1 VHQLAGKVAAW
12 LIWGKPTAAFLKP
25 ERLVDGNG
33 MVQTRWRQRLL
44 WPDRSHGR
52 RGLEKPAAN
61 DVDHGPTGT
70 DHITASTWWWSLGQG
85 VRICLPAG
93 QYGRVSCL
101 LRWWLAGTS
110 NKPCKCFSSD
120 CRTDTAF
127 TLRNIK
133 GQC

>member
-1 VHQLAGKVAAW
+1 MHQLAGKVAAW

-44 WPDRSHGR
+44 WPDRYMADEVWKSRQPTTWTMAQPGLTTPPQAHGG
-52 RGLEKPAAN
+52 GL
-61 DVDHGPTGT
+61 
-70 DHITASTWWWSLGQG
+70 LGSVSG
-85 VRICLPAG
+85 FCLPAG
-93 QYGRVSCL
+93 QYGRVPCL

-127 TLRNIK
+127 TLRNMK
-133 GQC
+133 G